1 MDSEPRTRADKESWV
16 ELTLNEYY
24 NCKNKNIFLIKK
36 INKMIK
42 YIFVL
47 FLFQLNSANVSQLS
61 MIFTSN
67 LNVLDW
73 EY

>member
-1 MDSEPRTRADKESWV
+1 MIIKLSISVFIFFSD
-16 ELTLNEYY
+16 LTNTFKTML
-24 NCKNKNIFLIKK
+24 F
-36 INKMIK
+36 KMMIR

-47 FLFQLNSANVSQLS
+47 FLFQLNAANVSQLS